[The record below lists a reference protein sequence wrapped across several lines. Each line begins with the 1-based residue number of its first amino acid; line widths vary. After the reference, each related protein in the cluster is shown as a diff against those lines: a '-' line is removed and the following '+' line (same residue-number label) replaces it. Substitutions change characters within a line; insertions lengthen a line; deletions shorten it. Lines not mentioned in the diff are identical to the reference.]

1 MICMF
6 PVTNSML
13 PMALNIAVGPLLRL
27 CVFVCVVPLVV
38 RSILDGTW
46 YQSRGVSPSKL
57 GEGGVNSC
65 KDRGWCGVV
74 CVCVCLSSEPGTT
87 LTREGGFSLRVSWDF
102 LFDGSS
108 SRCWAVDSLPF
119 CRCWGTVASGA

>member
-1 MICMF
+1 VPHLGLPRGGRKQGATRRPVNITYPHPFLPRVICMF

-57 GEGGVNSC
+57 GEGGVNIC
-65 KDRGWCGVV
+65 EDRGVV
-74 CVCVCLSSEPGTT
+74 
-87 LTREGGFSLRVSWDF
+87 
-102 LFDGSS
+102 
-108 SRCWAVDSLPF
+108 
-119 CRCWGTVASGA
+119 